1 MNLICH
7 EILEKQ
13 SKCVFSY
20 TNSVSQNEICNTKQ
34 VDCIAYISSLPQ
46 LSVYM
51 LTTAMPEL
59 V

>member
-1 MNLICH
+1 MKFWKN
-7 EILEKQ
+7 KA
-13 SKCVFSY
+13 SVFLAIPIQFHKMC
-20 TNSVSQNEICNTKQ
+20 QNEICNTKQ

-59 V
+59 I